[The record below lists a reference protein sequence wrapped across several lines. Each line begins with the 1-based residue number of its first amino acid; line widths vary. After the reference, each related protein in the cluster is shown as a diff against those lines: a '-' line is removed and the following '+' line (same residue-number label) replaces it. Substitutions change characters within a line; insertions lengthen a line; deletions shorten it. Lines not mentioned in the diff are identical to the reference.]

1 MKLSDLKNELN
12 NEKQLTENWATGYKT
27 SGHALLDINYKTSSL
42 RNCGEGQI
50 IDLFVDAFNENKLL
64 ALKWL
69 FFLRDA
75 RGGMGERRAFR
86 VILRYLANCH
96 PCIVEALMDLIPEYG
111 RYDDLWGL
119 LDTDL
124 RYSLIHYIQKRLLLD
139 CALMEA
145 GSNVSLLAKWLP
157 SATTSSK
164 ESRKYASMIYHDL
177 NLSKTE
183 YRKMLKK
190 LRDYIDVVES
200 KMSRN
205 EWSDIEY
212 SQVPSKANILYRNAF
227 MRHDK
232 ERRTE
237 YLESLQKGETKINS
251 SVNYPHDIVH
261 AYGVSVPPYWL
272 RKSNDTSTK
281 VDETLEQLWKSLPDY
296 GSLDEGTIVVADGSG
311 SMTVRV
317 GNSKVEA
324 LEVANSLAI
333 YFSER
338 LKGEFKD
345 KYITFSEN
353 PRLVDLSKCST
364 LRDKI
369 AEALRHSEVANTNI
383 YRVFKLI
390 IDVAIKNKYSQE
402 DLPKSILI
410 LSDMEFD
417 CGTEGCDQ
425 TLFEAISEEYEK
437 HGYKLP
443 RLVFWNLCSRTGT
456 IPIKENPLGVAL
468 VSGFSPAITDMV
480 LSGELDPYKCLVDKL
495 NSDRYAPVE
504 EALEGVDW

>member
-27 SGHALLDINYKTSSL
+27 SGHALLDINYKASSL
-42 RNCGEGQI
+42 RNCSEDQI
-50 IDLFVDAFNENKLL
+50 IDLFWDAFYEDKLL

-75 RGGMGERRAFR
+75 RGGMGERRSFR
-86 VILRYLANCH
+86 VIFKNLATYF
-96 PCIVEALMDLIPEYG
+96 PTITRELMPLVSEYG
-111 RYDDLWGL
+111 RYDDLWEL

-124 RYSLIHYIQKRLLLD
+124 RYFLIDYIGKRLKLD
-139 CALMEA
+139 CDLMEA
-145 GSNVSLLAKWLP
+145 ESNVSLLAKWLP

-164 ESRKYASMIYHDL
+164 ESRRYASIIYHSL
-177 NLSKTE
+177 NMSKTE
-183 YRKMLKK
+183 YRKLLKE

-205 EWSDIEY
+205 EWGEIEY
-212 SQVPSKANILYRNAF
+212 SHVPSKANIVYRNAF
-227 MRHDK
+227 IRHDE
-232 ERRTE
+232 ERRVE
-237 YLESLQKGETKINS
+237 YLESLQKGKTKINS

-272 RKSNDTSTK
+272 RSSNETNTK

-296 GSLDEGTIVVADGSG
+296 GSLDERTIVVADGSG

-353 PRLVDLSKCST
+353 PKLVDLSKCST

-390 IDVAIKNKYSQE
+390 LDVAIKNKYSQE

-417 CGTEGCDQ
+417 CGAEGYDQ
-425 TLFEAISEEYEK
+425 TLFEAISEEYAK

-456 IPIKENPLGVAL
+456 IPIKENSLGVAL

>member
-12 NEKQLTENWATGYKT
+12 NEKILTENWATGYKT
-27 SGHALLDINYKTSSL
+27 SSHALLDINYKASSL
-42 RNCGEGQI
+42 RNYSEDQI
-50 IDLFVDAFNENKLL
+50 IDLFWDAFYEDKLL

-75 RGGMGERRAFR
+75 RGGMGERRSFR
-86 VILRYLANCH
+86 VILKNLATYF
-96 PCIVEALMDLIPEYG
+96 PTITRELMSLVPEYG
-111 RYDDLWGL
+111 RYDDLWEL
-119 LDTDL
+119 LDTNL
-124 RYSLIHYIQKRLLLD
+124 RYSLIDYIGKQLKLD
-139 CALMEA
+139 CDLMKA
-145 GSNVSLLAKWLP
+145 GFNVSLLAKWLP

-164 ESRKYASMIYHDL
+164 ESRRYASMIYHDL
-177 NLSKTE
+177 NMSKTE
-183 YRKMLKK
+183 YRKLLKQ
-190 LRDYIDVVES
+190 LRNYIDVVES

-212 SQVPSKANILYRNAF
+212 SRVPSKANIVYRNAF
-227 MRHDK
+227 MKHDS

-261 AYGVSVPPYWL
+261 AYGVSLPPYWL
-272 RKSNDTSTK
+272 RSSNDTSTK

-311 SMTVRV
+311 SMTTRI

-353 PRLVDLSKCST
+353 PKLVDLSKCST
-364 LRDKI
+364 LRDKVV
-369 AEALRHSEVANTNI
+369 EALRHSEVANTNI

-390 IDVAIKNKYSQE
+390 LDVAIKNEYSQE

-417 CGTEGCDQ
+417 YGTEGCDQ
-425 TLFEAISEEYEK
+425 TLFEAISKEYEE

-456 IPIKENPLGVAL
+456 IPVKENSLGVAL

-480 LSGELDPYKCLVDKL
+480 LSGELDPYKCLIDKL
-495 NSDRYAPVE
+495 NSDRYTPVE
-504 EALEGVDW
+504 EALKGVDL

>member
-27 SGHALLDINYKTSSL
+27 SGHALLDINYKASSL
-42 RNCGEGQI
+42 RNCSEDQI
-50 IDLFVDAFNENKLL
+50 IDLFWDAFYEDKLL

-75 RGGMGERRAFR
+75 RGGMGERRSFR
-86 VILRYLANCH
+86 VILKNLATYF
-96 PCIVEALMDLIPEYG
+96 PTITRELMSLVPEYG
-111 RYDDLWGL
+111 RYDDLWEL

-124 RYSLIHYIQKRLLLD
+124 RYSLIDYIEKRLKLD
-139 CALMEA
+139 CDLMKA

-177 NLSKTE
+177 NMSKTE
-183 YRKMLKK
+183 YRKLLKK

-212 SQVPSKANILYRNAF
+212 SHVPSKANIVYRNAF
-227 MRHDK
+227 MRHDA

-261 AYGVSVPPYWL
+261 AYDVNVPYRW
-272 RKSNDTSTK
+272 RSGFNDTKTE

-296 GSLDEGTIVVADGSG
+296 GSLDDGTIVVADGSG
-311 SMTVRV
+311 SMTVRI

-324 LEVANSLAI
+324 LEVANALAI

-338 LKGEFKD
+338 LTGEFKD
-345 KYITFSEN
+345 KYITFSRN
-353 PRLVDLSKCST
+353 PQLVDLSSCST
-364 LRDKI
+364 LKDKI
-369 AEALRHSEVANTNI
+369 SEALRHDEVANTNI

-390 IDVAIKNKYSQE
+390 LNVAIKNKYGQ
-402 DLPKSILI
+402 DDMPKSILI

-417 CGTEGCDQ
+417 YGCEGRDES
-425 TLFEAISEEYEK
+425 LFEKISKEYEE

-443 RLVFWNLCSRTGT
+443 RIVFWNLCSRTGT
-456 IPIKENPLGVAL
+456 IPIQENDLGVAL
-468 VSGFSPAITDMV
+468 VSGFSPAIIDMV
-480 LSGELDPYKCLVDKL
+480 LSGKLDPYECLVEKL
-495 NSDRYAPVE
+495 NSDRYLAVE
-504 EALEGVDW
+504 KALEGVDL

>member
-1 MKLSDLKNELN
+1 M
-12 NEKQLTENWATGYKT
+12 
-27 SGHALLDINYKTSSL
+27 
-42 RNCGEGQI
+42 
-50 IDLFVDAFNENKLL
+50 ID
-64 ALKWL
+64 
-69 FFLRDA
+69 
-75 RGGMGERRAFR
+75 
-86 VILRYLANCH
+86 
-96 PCIVEALMDLIPEYG
+96 
-111 RYDDLWGL
+111 
-119 LDTDL
+119 
-124 RYSLIHYIQKRLLLD
+124 YIEKRLKLD
-139 CALMEA
+139 CDLMNA

-177 NLSKTE
+177 NMSKTE
-183 YRKMLKK
+183 YRKVLKK

-205 EWSDIEY
+205 EWSDIDY
-212 SQVPSKANILYRNAF
+212 SHVPSKANILYRNAF
-227 MRHDK
+227 MRHDE

-261 AYGVSVPPYWL
+261 AYDVNLPNRWFRS
-272 RKSNDTSTK
+272 SDDTNTK

-311 SMTVRV
+311 SMTVRI

-324 LEVANSLAI
+324 LEVANALAI

-353 PRLVDLSKCST
+353 PKLVDLSKCST

-369 AEALRHSEVANTNI
+369 VEALRHSEVANTNI

-390 IDVAIKNKYSQE
+390 LDVAIKNGYSQE

-417 CGTEGCDQ
+417 CGTEGWDQ
-425 TLFEAISEEYEK
+425 TLFEAISEEYKE
-437 HGYKLP
+437 HGYMLP

-495 NSDRYAPVE
+495 NSDRYTPIE
-504 EALEGVDW
+504 KALESVDL